1 MDWRQADH
9 PYDALE
15 ALPRELWLGALI
27 TACGDAARRLQD
39 LPRWVAAL
47 HAGEL
52 PPADADLGDP
62 QAVAPLRAAIGELAL
77 PAMARGVP
85 AAVHQVVRTALWHLD
100 HLIDRPQG
108 QGREAAIPA
117 MVEAFREEWTLQ
129 RANWDEISA
138 LLLGLGDL
146 ALMRWDALQ
155 GRLRTEE
162 WAETQRMGQLLAQA
176 PDIVALIRRLGRGVP
191 RESHALPLPQPRTDG
206 AAPPVT
212 VTWRRTVLPDA
223 PGEVRGIRL
232 GGQLSRM
239 VPSDAAQMMHPVLR
253 KLWRARLAESRLRVW
268 DEEAEL
274 LEAVRD
280 PQGRA
285 VAPAAPQATARER
298 GPMILCVDTSGSMRG
313 GPERLAKAIL
323 LEAVRTAHR
332 ERRGCRL
339 MAFGGPQEVV
349 EWSLD
354 LDASGL
360 DALLAFMGQG
370 FHGGTD
376 VSTPIERAVARV
388 HEAAWQDADL
398 LIVSDGEFGSTPQA
412 LARLDAAR
420 ERFGLR
426 VQGVLVGDRET
437 LGLLEVCDD
446 IHWVRD
452 WRRFGSEGRMPE
464 GFSPVHSKSLTA
476 LYFPNA
482 LSPRASRHRR

>member
-1 MDWRQADH
+1 MGWQQADH

-15 ALPRELWLGALI
+15 TLPRELWLGALI
-27 TACGDAARRLQD
+27 TASGTAPRRLLD

-100 HLIDRPQG
+100 HLIDRPAG
-108 QGREAAIPA
+108 QARDDAIPA

-129 RANWDEISA
+129 RANWEEISA

-146 ALMRWDALQ
+146 AQMRWDALQ
-155 GRLRTEE
+155 GRLCTEE
-162 WAETQRMGQLLAQA
+162 WAEARRMGQLLAQA
-176 PDIVALIRRLGRGVP
+176 PDLVALIRRLGRGVP
-191 RESHALPLPQPRTDG
+191 RESHALPQPQADG
-206 AAPPVT
+206 TAPPVA
-212 VTWRRTVLPDA
+212 VSWRRTVLPDA

-285 VAPAAPQATARER
+285 GGGPRPRPRRGNAAP
-298 GPMILCVDTSGSMRG
+298 
-313 GPERLAKAIL
+313 
-323 LEAVRTAHR
+323 
-332 ERRGCRL
+332 
-339 MAFGGPQEVV
+339 
-349 EWSLD
+349 
-354 LDASGL
+354 
-360 DALLAFMGQG
+360 
-370 FHGGTD
+370 
-376 VSTPIERAVARV
+376 
-388 HEAAWQDADL
+388 
-398 LIVSDGEFGSTPQA
+398 
-412 LARLDAAR
+412 
-420 ERFGLR
+420 
-426 VQGVLVGDRET
+426 
-437 LGLLEVCDD
+437 
-446 IHWVRD
+446 
-452 WRRFGSEGRMPE
+452 
-464 GFSPVHSKSLTA
+464 
-476 LYFPNA
+476 
-482 LSPRASRHRR
+482 

>member
-223 PGEVRGIRL
+223 PGEVRGIVVGV
-232 GGQLSRM
+232 GG
-239 VPSDAAQMMHPVLR
+239 
-253 KLWRARLAESRLRVW
+253 
-268 DEEAEL
+268 
-274 LEAVRD
+274 
-280 PQGRA
+280 
-285 VAPAAPQATARER
+285 
-298 GPMILCVDTSGSMRG
+298 
-313 GPERLAKAIL
+313 
-323 LEAVRTAHR
+323 
-332 ERRGCRL
+332 
-339 MAFGGPQEVV
+339 
-349 EWSLD
+349 
-354 LDASGL
+354 
-360 DALLAFMGQG
+360 DALMPIPK
-370 FHGGTD
+370 TD
-376 VSTPIERAVARV
+376 P
-388 HEAAWQDADL
+388 
-398 LIVSDGEFGSTPQA
+398 
-412 LARLDAAR
+412 
-420 ERFGLR
+420 
-426 VQGVLVGDRET
+426 
-437 LGLLEVCDD
+437 
-446 IHWVRD
+446 
-452 WRRFGSEGRMPE
+452 EGRP
-464 GFSPVHSKSLTA
+464 PT
-476 LYFPNA
+476 PD
-482 LSPRASRHRR
+482 R